1 MREEWLRL
9 ETAETFA
16 EGLLQPDR
24 VPSVPVDITPAW
36 PA

>member
-16 EGLLQPDR
+16 EGLLQPVR
-24 VPSVPVDITPAW
+24 YPGVPVSITPNW
-36 PA
+36 PD